1 MIKFGLIGYPLGHS
15 ISDVIHKAGL
25 KSLDID
31 ASYEILETPP
41 DLLVDRI
48 KWLKA
53 NNFSGFNVTIPH
65 KLPVSIFVNSIDKYA
80 DLSRAVNT
88 VKIEPDKSMKGYN
101 TDVSGFRRA
110 IPSDINLLGAKV
122 GILGTGGAAHA
133 AAIAF
138 TEMNVKEI
146 VFFTRNIPNS
156 IDMMNYMRRKFPNI
170 IFNVY
175 QIEFIKD
182 LEDYDMI
189 VNTTPI
195 GMQGRSAD
203 MTPLD
208 IAALQTMNK
217 DAVVYDVI
225 YNPRKTVLLK
235 NAEKL
240 GLRTINGLDML
251 VYQAASAQELWLGRK
266 PDINAMKI
274 AALEAL

>member
-208 IAALQTMNK
+208 IAALQTINK